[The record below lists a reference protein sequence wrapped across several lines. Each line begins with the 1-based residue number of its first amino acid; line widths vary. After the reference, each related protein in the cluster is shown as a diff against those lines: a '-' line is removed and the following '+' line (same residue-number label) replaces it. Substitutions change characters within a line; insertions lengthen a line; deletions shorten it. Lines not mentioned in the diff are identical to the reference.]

1 VNTQNLTKLYDRLT
15 PRERLP
21 LIMAAVERGDHAE
34 AGCLARAAPR
44 IRVGL
49 PDYLGLGE
57 GLILLNLFHLIGQLD
72 LGVLF
77 WHAQAQAADD
87 EAAPAGHPDRERADR
102 LWDVARM
109 MGYKLCV
116 EADAW
121 RQLHAELHLDPD
133 GLHRNLPAYG
143 TLQLIERAARVVPWT
158 AEQAAAYLK
167 RLGPRD
173 AAVPTAEGALKAM
186 RAVLDQR
193 VQWWG

>member
-1 VNTQNLTKLYDRLT
+1 VNTQNLAKLYDRLT
-15 PRERLP
+15 PWERLP

-34 AGCLARAAPR
+34 ADCLARAAPR
-44 IRVGL
+44 VRVGL
-49 PDYLGLGE
+49 PDYHGLGE

-121 RQLHAELHLDPD
+121 RQLHAELHIDPD
-133 GLHRNLPAYG
+133 GLLRDLPAYD
-143 TLQLIERAARVVPWT
+143 TLQRTERAARVVPWT
-158 AEQAAAYLK
+158 ADEAAAFLK
-167 RLGPRD
+167 SLGPGD
-173 AAVPTAEGALKAM
+173 AAVPTVEGALKAM
-186 RAVLDQR
+186 RAFLEQR
-193 VQWWG
+193 VAWWG